1 MRSKLARLLA
11 ACLLVTVMLSSAMP
25 LVFADTDLDIG
36 GLAIVANTGG
46 DAVMVRDGAGYDYTV
61 LLSAG
66 AGATVTVVDG
76 PFAGDDGALW
86 YEVNVDGT
94 IGYIFASFLVLPEN
108 APAHPVRAATQ
119 RVRSN
124 DGYAVT
130 VSGTGGD
137 GARMRDSADL
147 DAAII
152 LVVPEGEDVTVIDS
166 PGYSDGYAW
175 YPVVYAGETGWVAGI
190 FLGDGSAPTVQAA
203 TTTTAPK
210 NSPVFESGAH
220 VQVQGTGG
228 DDLRIRETY
237 GLDGDIY
244 GHAPAGS
251 IIQIL
256 NGPSWDGAGNAWYAI
271 DYDGLS
277 GYANASYLSWTS
289 APLSGRQSSVVT
301 LTAPAP
307 AVEAAPQPKSA
318 PAAQAAAPASSGSR
332 GQAIVNVAM
341 RYLGYA
347 YVWAGSTP
355 SGFDCSGF
363 TMYVANLAL
372 GINIGHTVDGQIG
385 AGVAVS
391 AKNLEPGDLVFFE
404 NTYQP
409 GLSHVGI
416 YIGGGQMINAASE
429 RTGVTISN
437 IWDSY
442 WGPKFYGARRIG

>member
-11 ACLLVTVMLSSAMP
+11 ACLLVAVMLSSAMP
-25 LVFADTDLDIG
+25 LVFADTDLEIG

-46 DAVMVRDGAGYDYTV
+46 DAVMVRDGAGYDFTV
-61 LLSAG
+61 LLSAE
-66 AGATVTVVDG
+66 AGTIVTVTDG
-76 PFAGDDGALW
+76 PYSGDDGALW

-108 APAHPVRAATQ
+108 APANPVRSSSQ
-119 RVRSN
+119 RVRSS
-124 DGYAVT
+124 DGYSAT

-152 LVVPEGEDVTVIDS
+152 LVIPEGEDVSVIDS

-190 FLGDGSAPTVQAA
+190 FLGDGSAPAVQAA
-203 TTTTAPK
+203 TTTAPR

-220 VQVQGTGG
+220 VQVMGTGG

-244 GHAPAGS
+244 GHAPSGAVV
-251 IIQIL
+251 QIL
-256 NGPSWDGAGNAWYAI
+256 NGPNWDGAGNAWYAI

-289 APLSGRQSSVVT
+289 SPLSGRSSGVT
-301 LTAPAP
+301 ATAPVA
-307 AVEAAPQPKSA
+307 AAEAAPQPKSA
-318 PAAQAAAPASSGSR
+318 PAAAAAPASSGSR

-347 YVWAGSTP
+347 YVWAGATP

-363 TMYVANLAL
+363 TMYVLNLAL
-372 GINIGHTVDGQIG
+372 GINIGHSLGGQVSS
-385 AGVAVS
+385 GVAVS
-391 AKNLEPGDLVFFE
+391 SKNLEPGDLVFFE
-404 NTYQP
+404 NTYEP

-416 YIGGGQMINAASE
+416 YIGGGQMIHAGSE
-429 RTGVTISN
+429 RTGVVISN

-442 WGPKFYGARRIG
+442 WGPKYYAARRIG